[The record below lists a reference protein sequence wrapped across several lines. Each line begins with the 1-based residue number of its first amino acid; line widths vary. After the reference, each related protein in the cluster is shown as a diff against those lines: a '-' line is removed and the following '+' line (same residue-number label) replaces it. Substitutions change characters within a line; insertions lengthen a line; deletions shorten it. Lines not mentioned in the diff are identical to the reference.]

1 MIMAVTCITRDV
13 MFHCYA
19 HRGPNFI
26 EISSFVEI
34 AVDMLTLDT
43 SVGNELYNLLKALMK
58 YRNYIKR

>member
-1 MIMAVTCITRDV
+1 